1 MFLFAWPRLAPLVLL
16 AFLPLSILWKGGK
29 TLETTWLLVAVAW
42 FCTLAYWS
50 RRKEEADASALVPLR
65 LWVPLMLF
73 LCWTFI
79 SYITSSVGNYGL
91 DEVLRD
97 SSLILLFLWMLRE
110 SSRDAYGAPLALRC
124 FQILIV
130 SVVVAAFLGILVY
143 IFQPVPRFV
152 GSFFDWRF
160 HTDYW
165 PNAWAELVL
174 MVWPIAWTR
183 CHPSTTLRV
192 TPRVMVSVVEPWT
205 RNAVLWNLASFTGAG
220 LLLAS
225 LFLSYSRAAYVAF
238 GLQVALWCFIRW
250 RLEGSI
256 RRAVWNRPSLG
267 RTMATLCI
275 TVGMVLSFNA
285 LRAQFSPV
293 QSTVEKITFT
303 AAEGTS
309 SITERA
315 QFWKQAWDLMW
326 ERPLF
331 GFGPYSFR
339 FVQTRLQEGVF
350 ATSDHAHNILLKYAL
365 ERGLP
370 AAVLFIVFLLT
381 IVIPALRTLAQGTS
395 SPPPLLLPLTL
406 SITGVLFHLLLDFN
420 MQFVGVALPF
430 WLIFALLYRK
440 VLQFSSLQPAES
452 LQPPLS
458 PTLLRFSELSLATTL
473 MLLALFEGRFLLIS
487 SIGRHAE
494 ARGDIATALTWYEGA
509 RVEMFSRDLHLSRA
523 HLSLLQEK
531 PKNALRALDDYFHVN
546 RYDARAWKLFGDTQ
560 MLLNDLQAARSAYE
574 EAYRLG
580 KWNHLGALRGLIDAL
595 RAQGQKEI
603 IAQRRVEFDT
613 LLSAYLEAIERNTHF
628 IALTPN
634 VEEFLAVT
642 GTLAELFPTDAPR
655 YQAMG
660 ARADRHAREERERI
674 SARPP
679 GRLW

>member
-1 MFLFAWPRLAPLVLL
+1 MTFMFPVAWPRLAPLVLL

-50 RRKEEADASALVPLR
+50 RRKEEADAPARVPLH

-91 DEVLRD
+91 DEVLRE
-97 SSLILLFLWMLRE
+97 SSLILLFLWVCRE
-110 SSRDAYGAPLALRC
+110 SSRDVYGAPLTLRC
-124 FQILIV
+124 LQVLIV
-130 SVVVAAFLGILVY
+130 SAVLAALLGVAVY
-143 IFQPVPRFV
+143 ILQSPPRFV

-174 MVWPIAWTR
+174 MVWPLVLVWPFGR
-183 CHPSTTLRV
+183 RLLSYS
-192 TPRVMVSVVEPWT
+192 VMKLFVS
-205 RNAVLWNLASFTGAG
+205 G

-225 LFLSYSRAAYVAF
+225 LFLSYSRAAYIAF
-238 GLQVALWCFIRW
+238 GFQVALWCFIRW

-293 QSTVEKITFT
+293 QSAMEKLTFT

-309 SITERA
+309 SVTERQ
-315 QFWKQAWDLMW
+315 QFWKQAWTLAR

-331 GFGPYSFR
+331 GWGPYGFR
-339 FVQTRLQEGVF
+339 FVQTRLQQGVF
-350 ATSDHAHNILLKYAL
+350 ATSDHAHNIFLKYAS

-370 AAVLFIVFLLT
+370 AAVLFVIILGTILAPTIRLRSEQTAIVPL
-381 IVIPALRTLAQGTS
+381 IISLA
-395 SPPPLLLPLTL
+395 
-406 SITGVLFHLLLDFN
+406 GVLLHLLVDFDL
-420 MQFVGVALPF
+420 QFVGVALPF
-430 WLIFALLYRK
+430 WLLLALLSFAVSTTTYN
-440 VLQFSSLQPAES
+440 LHPT
-452 LQPPLS
+452 PS
-458 PTLLRFSELSLATTL
+458 PRLLRFAEIPLATAL
-473 MLLALFEGRFLLIS
+473 MLLAIFEGRFLITS
-487 SIGRHAE
+487 SLGRHAE
-494 ARGDIATALTWYEGA
+494 ARGDVPAALRWYDRSRGEA
-509 RVEMFSRDLHLSRA
+509 FSRDLHLSRA
-523 HLSLLQEK
+523 HLLLRQEK
-531 PKNALRALDDYFHVN
+531 PQDALRALDEYFRVN
-546 RYDARAWKLFGDTQ
+546 REDARAWKLLGDTQ
-560 MLLNDLQAARSAYE
+560 MLLKDFPAARTAYE
-574 EAYRLG
+574 EALLLG
-580 KWNHLGALRGLIDAL
+580 KWNHLGALRGLIDTL
-595 RAQGQKEI
+595 RAQKEI
-603 IAQRRVEFDT
+603 GVIAARRTEFDA
-613 LLSAYLEAIERNTHF
+613 LLITYLTAIERNTHF

-634 VEEFLAVT
+634 VEDFLAVT
-642 GTLAELFPTDAPR
+642 NALAELFPEDAPQ